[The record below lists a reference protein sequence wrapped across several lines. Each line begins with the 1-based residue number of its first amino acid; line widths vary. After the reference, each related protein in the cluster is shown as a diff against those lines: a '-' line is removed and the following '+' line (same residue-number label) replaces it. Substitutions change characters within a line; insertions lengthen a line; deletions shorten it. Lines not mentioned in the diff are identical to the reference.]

1 MKIKLE
7 NNLIENIDNLKCLVG
22 HKIQKLYLKGNP
34 ITTKENY
41 KNILFNMIPSLE
53 SIDGTD
59 KDGNLVESTI
69 YGDIDEEDEE
79 EDEEEENNNNE
90 QQSQDEENNNGDD
103 EGNEDEE
110 NEGDSV

>member
-1 MKIKLE
+1 M
-7 NNLIENIDNLKCLVG
+7 
-22 HKIQKLYLKGNP
+22 KGNP

-79 EDEEEENNNNE
+79 EDEEINNNE
-90 QQSQDEENNNGDD
+90 QQSQNEESNNGD
-103 EGNEDEE
+103 NEDDEDKE